1 MKIRYMKK
9 IINLIVFVFSF
20 TTVVLAQESKS
31 KVETVIKTSA
41 QCGDCKE
48 RIEDKLNYTKGI
60 LFAELDVDSKNL
72 TVKYKSDKITLDE
85 IKMILN
91 DLGYDAD
98 DWKANKVNVESL
110 PKCCQPGGMV
120 E

>member
-1 MKIRYMKK
+1 MKK

-20 TTVVLAQESKS
+20 TIVSLAQESK
-31 KVETVIKTSA
+31 VEIIIKTSA

-48 RIEDKLNYTKGI
+48 RIEEKLNYTKGV
-60 LFAELDVDSKNL
+60 LFAELDVESKNL
-72 TVKYKSDKITLDE
+72 TIKYKSDKITIDE

-98 DWKANKVNVESL
+98 DWKAKKVNVESL
-110 PKCCQPGGMV
+110 PKCCQPGGM
-120 E
+120 EE